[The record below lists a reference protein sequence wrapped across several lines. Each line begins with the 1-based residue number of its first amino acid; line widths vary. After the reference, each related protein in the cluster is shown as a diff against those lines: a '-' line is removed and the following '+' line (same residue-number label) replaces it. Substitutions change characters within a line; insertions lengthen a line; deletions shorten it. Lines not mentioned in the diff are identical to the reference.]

1 MTNISRALAS
11 LVCLVFLA
19 TGCGK
24 AGVDDTPDAD
34 VMGSGFS
41 QTGRASY
48 YGVGDGFHGRR
59 TANGEIFNAYG
70 FTAAHKTLRLGTCLS
85 VTNLDNGKKTKVRV
99 NDRGPYAGG
108 RILDLSYG
116 AAKAIGMVSS
126 GTAQVRIEGVSCS
139 TTASL

>member
-1 MTNISRALAS
+1 MKNISRALVSIAFA
-11 LVCLVFLA
+11 LLAA

-24 AGVDDTPDAD
+24 GDSDEGAEAEVLGGRFT
-34 VMGSGFS
+34 
-41 QTGRASY
+41 QTGQASY

-70 FTAAHKTLRLGTCLS
+70 FTAAHKTLRLGTCLV
-85 VTNLDNGKKTKVRV
+85 VTNLGNGKKTMVRV

-116 AAKAIGMVSS
+116 AAKAIGMVSA
-126 GTAQVRIEGVSCS
+126 GTAQVRIESVSCS